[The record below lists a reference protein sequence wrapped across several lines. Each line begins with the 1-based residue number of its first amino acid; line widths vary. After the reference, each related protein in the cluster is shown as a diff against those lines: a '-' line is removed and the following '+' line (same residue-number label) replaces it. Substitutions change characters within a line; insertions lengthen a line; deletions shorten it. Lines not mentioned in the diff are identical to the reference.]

1 MKKALAINYFK
12 IFIAIICI
20 SNVNIALSQSFRGLA
35 ALSEFEMWT
44 SGSKGTVLFTNN
56 SGISFDTLNP
66 VGFSRKD
73 FRDIHAVN
81 NQIAIIM
88 SAGDSAVILKTTNHG
103 KTWKTVYADNRP
115 GIFLDVLEI
124 NSQTGVGIALG
135 DPLPDSLFN
144 HQLNHSNTKHFV
156 ALYTS
161 DFGDHW
167 YPLPNGS
174 WNLATEN
181 LSSIYAASG
190 TSLVYN
196 LLNLQ
201 KTKTGNNVMMDFYFA
216 GGGNNAGEVRQVI
229 LTFNPNKLKETFE
242 FLTFPYQLKFPN
254 GEGWGIYGMQLVN
267 NRLFCTGGHWKYPN
281 TKDSFSYVIELS
293 KVKYTLK
300 NTEIQSKIA
309 ISHTQLSQ
317 NGYRSGIAIQ
327 FNPKSKEYFGIAV
340 GSNGI
345 DKLSNMKTTSM
356 SLKNKNL
363 IDQTLSNIKGINTCQ
378 WSGNALWVV
387 GNKGQVIKFQKSLL
401 FPRN

>member
-1 MKKALAINYFK
+1 MKKSLTINYFK
-12 IFIAIICI
+12 IIIVIICI
-20 SNVNIALSQSFRGLA
+20 SSVNIAFSQSFRGLA
-35 ALSEFEMWT
+35 VLSEFEMWA

-56 SGISFDTLNP
+56 SGISYDTLNP
-66 VGFSRKD
+66 IGFSRKD

-103 KTWKTVYADNRP
+103 KTWKTVYSDNRP

-181 LSSIYAASG
+181 LSSMYAASG

-242 FLTFPYQLKFPN
+242 FLTFPYQLKFPS
-254 GEGWGIYGMQLVN
+254 GEGWGIYGMQLIN
-267 NRLFCTGGHWKYPN
+267 NRLFCVGGHWKYPN

-300 NTEIQSKIA
+300 NFKIDSKIA
-309 ISHTQLSQ
+309 LSNIQLPQ
-317 NGYRSGIAIQ
+317 NGYRSGIAMYY
-327 FNPKSKEYFGIAV
+327 NPKTKQYKGISV
-340 GSNGI
+340 GSNGY
-345 DKLSNMKTTSM
+345 DKLMITGNNSM
-356 SLKNKNL
+356 SLKYKIQLFKHDSNL
-363 IDQTLSNIKGINTCQ
+363 KGINACQ
-378 WSGNALWVV
+378 LSDNAIWMV
-387 GNKGQVIKFQKSLL
+387 GNKGQLIKVQKSSL
-401 FPRN
+401 FPVK

>member
-66 VGFSRKD
+66 IGFSRKD

-124 NSQTGVGIALG
+124 NAQTGVGIALG

-144 HQLNHSNTKHFV
+144 PEYKNSTSKHFV
-156 ALYTS
+156 ALYTI
-161 DFGDHW
+161 DFGDNW
-167 YPLPNGS
+167 LPIPNGS
-174 WNLATEN
+174 WNLATEK
-181 LSSIYAASG
+181 LSSMFAASG
-190 TSLVYN
+190 TSLCYN
-196 LLNLQ
+196 QLTLQ
-201 KTKTGNNVMMDFYFA
+201 KSKTENSVLMDIYFA
-216 GGGNNAGEVRQVI
+216 GRGNSAGEVRQVI
-229 LTFNPNKLKETFE
+229 LKFNPKHPTKSFE
-242 FLTFPYQLKFPN
+242 FLTFPYQLKYAS
-254 GEGWGIYGMQLVN
+254 GEGWGIYGMQLIN
-267 NRLFCTGGHWKYPN
+267 NRLFCVGGHWKYPN

-293 KVKYTLK
+293 NVKYTLK
-300 NTEIQSKIA
+300 NTEVQSKIA

-317 NGYRSGIAIQ
+317 NGYRSGIAMQ
-327 FNPKSKEYFGIAV
+327 YNPKSKEYFGIAV

-345 DKLSNMKTTSM
+345 DKLSNMKTT
-356 SLKNKNL
+356 
-363 IDQTLSNIKGINTCQ
+363 
-378 WSGNALWVV
+378 
-387 GNKGQVIKFQKSLL
+387 
-401 FPRN
+401 